1 MPYVL
6 LHDHFP
12 DVAERETRTITVLDG
27 SNVGLPPGQYSF
39 LEMFCDER
47 GCDCRRVFFYV
58 VSSRRNDVEAVITWG
73 WESPEFY
80 AKWMGNDDLQ
90 TIAELRGLA
99 LNLGSPET
107 HLAPAILEVV
117 RNVLLRDAAY
127 VDRVKRHYAMFR
139 QKIDGSRSVRNADKK
154 GRNRRK
160 RGEA

>member
-1 MPYVL
+1 MPYAL

-12 DVAERETRTITVLDG
+12 DVAERETRTIIVLED
-27 SNVGLPPGQYSF
+27 SNASLPPGRYSF

-58 VSSRRNDVEAVITWG
+58 VSSRRNDVEAVIAWG

-80 AKWMGNDDLQ
+80 AKWMGDNDPQ
-90 TIAELRGLA
+90 TIAELRGPA

-127 VDRVKRHYAMFR
+127 VDRVKRHYVMFR
-139 QKIDGSRSVRNADKK
+139 EKIDGSLSVRNEDK
-154 GRNRRK
+154 RRQKRKK
-160 RGEA
+160 RG